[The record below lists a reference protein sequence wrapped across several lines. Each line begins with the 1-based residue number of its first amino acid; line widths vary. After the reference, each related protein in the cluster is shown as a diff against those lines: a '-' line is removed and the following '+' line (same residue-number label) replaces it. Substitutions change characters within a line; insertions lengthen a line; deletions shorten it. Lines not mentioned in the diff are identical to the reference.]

1 MDIVFAT
8 ADEDEDSFKEYFNEM
23 PWKAIPF
30 SEKDRVRSLGEKYP
44 VDGIPSLI
52 VLSATCEVISNDGV
66 SEARADFDAALQKWA
81 QGKSLFWSREAKE
94 GEYTW
99 KNMTCSKCY
108 LSPLLGSRFTCPN
121 NDCNVDYCETCVKE
135 IKHEHSLIECLQ
147 PDKQYSIEQIFKTV
161 PHLLQPKSDEHIETN
176 TLWQDDVQSVG
187 VYFSAHWCPPCRGF
201 TPELAKLY
209 KEAQEKSSAF
219 RIVFVSLDRDEE
231 SFNEYRGEMPWPAV
245 PLNAGG
251 VLKNYFQFRG

>member
-1 MDIVFAT
+1 LDIVFAT

-52 VLSATCEVISNDGV
+52 VLSATCEVISND
-66 SEARADFDAALQKWA
+66 
-81 QGKSLFWSREAKE
+81 
-94 GEYTW
+94 
-99 KNMTCSKCY
+99 
-108 LSPLLGSRFTCPN
+108 
-121 NDCNVDYCETCVKE
+121 NVDYCETCVKE